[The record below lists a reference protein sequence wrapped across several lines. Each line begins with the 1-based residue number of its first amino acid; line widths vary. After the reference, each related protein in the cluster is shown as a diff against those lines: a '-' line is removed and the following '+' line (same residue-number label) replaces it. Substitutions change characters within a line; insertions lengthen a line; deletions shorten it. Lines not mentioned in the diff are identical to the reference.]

1 MTDNYYQEAVAAS
14 PTLDQVILVLQQ
26 HSILPL
32 QPAIPQVQ
40 LVHNIQARAILAA
53 THQLI
58 QHPHLPPYHVMTVE
72 EAAQRLQ

>member
-14 PTLDQVILVLQQ
+14 PTLDQVILVLQ

-40 LVHNIQARAILAA
+40 LVHNIQARAILVA
-53 THQLI
+53 THQLF
-58 QHPHLPPYHVMTVE
+58 QHPHLPPYHVMTAE